1 MCKTKDDRASEDNEI
16 RIATKQIKN
25 PNPIPAGTRFGFLL
39 FGAGDRGRT
48 CVPCGVR
55 S

>member
-25 PNPIPAGTRFGFLL
+25 PNTIPAGTRFGFLL
-39 FGAGDRGRT
+39 LGASVHNGFD
-48 CVPCGVR
+48 
-55 S
+55 